1 MYISF
6 DTSTIQMKSA
16 KCRRENS
23 FFSFREVILHSCVL
37 GIVSNKRLFSTCLL
51 PWFQND
57 FWCIST
63 QMNIGHVVSSSAQK
77 WIWELSPFLHRV
89 LGRGLFW
96 KDEQRDKW
104 LIENICFALVYHL
117 CCMRPRAAV
126 CTSVVH
132 WRFQILVFRRVES
145 LLERLEFLY
154 IRLGTHV
161 KSTTERFV
169 LLNLFSSC
177 PSYI

>member
-1 MYISF
+1 MPNVGGKI
-6 DTSTIQMKSA
+6 I
-16 KCRRENS
+16 
-23 FFSFREVILHSCVL
+23 FSFREVILHSCVL
-37 GIVSNKRLFSTCLL
+37 GIVSNKRLFSTCLF

-63 QMNIGHVVSSSAQK
+63 QMNMSYVVSSSAQK
-77 WIWELSPFLHRV
+77 WICELSPFLQRN
-89 LGRGLFW
+89 LGRDLLW
-96 KDEQRDKW
+96 KDEQRVKMAYREH
-104 LIENICFALVYHL
+104 LFCFSLSPSCY
-117 CCMRPRAAV
+117 MRRQAAV

-132 WRFQILVFRRVES
+132 WRFQTLVFRRVEI
-145 LLERLEFLY
+145 LYERLEFLH
-154 IRLGTHV
+154 IRLGEAHV